1 MTLNSWKNNRI
12 SNKYKIL
19 KTYSTS
25 HHLDIHLHKYNN
37 KVIQSGRSM
46 VEVLGVLTIIGVLS
60 VYLDGNRVYTNLDA
74 RNQCRVLFA
83 VCK

>member
-1 MTLNSWKNNRI
+1 
-12 SNKYKIL
+12 
-19 KTYSTS
+19 
-25 HHLDIHLHKYNN
+25 
-37 KVIQSGRSM
+37 M

-74 RNQCRVLFA
+74 RNQRRVLFA